1 MEQGVGIVGQ
11 KVNRLVEVKTF
22 VDQSDRFQSVGII
35 SDSLDCEAASGFG
48 FNTCGI

>member
-11 KVNRLVEVKTF
+11 KVNRLVEIKAF

-35 SDSLDCEAASGFG
+35 SHSLDCEAASGFG